1 MVSRDIVPNCTGCAA
16 CRNACG
22 VGAIE
27 LIEDREG
34 FVYPHVD
41 QNKCVNCGKCAK
53 SCPSLCHSKKNEY
66 FYPDVYAAWNQD
78 EEIRLMSTSGGVFSA
93 LAQVVIGG
101 GGFVAGAFY
110 DEDFHI
116 RHGVISSMDELP
128 CLRQSKYA
136 QSWIG
141 DTFKTV
147 RQLLKQGKTVL
158 FCGTPCQSAGLQQ
171 FLSKEY
177 ENLYCCDFI
186 CRGVVSPKVYEKFLK
201 DMRPSETVRLKKVH
215 FKNKDF
221 GWNRFSTKLTFSD
234 GSSYHRDRD
243 EDYYMRGYLRHNL
256 YMRPSCHQ
264 CQYKT
269 LPRISDISLG
279 DFWGIKNYD
288 SALDNEKGTSV
299 ILVNSLKGRKL
310 LAMAQ
315 DSLIL
320 HKRSLEEVIAGNSC
334 LLQVAEPGK
343 YREFFFKKMDCYP
356 FDKLILKIDRKS
368 QQVPFQVAMRQ
379 KLGIIKKSLLRY
391 IAAGR

>member
-1 MVSRDIVPNCTGCAA
+1 MVSRENVLNCTGCAA
-16 CRNACG
+16 CSNACG

-27 LIEDREG
+27 LVADREG

-41 QNKCVNCGKCAK
+41 QAKCINCGKCVK
-53 SCPSLCHSKKNEY
+53 SCPALHDSPRAGDSP
-66 FYPDVYAAWNQD
+66 PDVYAAWHKN
-78 EEIRLMSTSGGVFSA
+78 EEIRLLSTSGGVFSA
-93 LAQVVIGG
+93 LAQAIIGQ

-116 RHGVISSMDELP
+116 CHGVISSMDEIP

-171 FLSKEY
+171 FLNRSY

-186 CRGVVSPKVYEKFLK
+186 CRGVVSPKVYEKFLQ
-201 DMRPSETVRLKKVH
+201 DMSPSQTVRLNKVH

-221 GWNRFSTKLTFSD
+221 GWNRFSTKLTFGD
-234 GSSYHRDRD
+234 GSTYHKDRN

-256 YMRPSCHQ
+256 YIRPSCHQ

-279 DFWGIKNYD
+279 DFWGIGNYD
-288 SALDNEKGTSV
+288 SSLDNEKGTSV
-299 ILVNSLKGRKL
+299 ILINSQKGQELLDIAQNSLNL
-310 LAMAQ
+310 Y
-315 DSLIL
+315 
-320 HKRSLEEVIAGNSC
+320 KRSIEEVIAGNSC
-334 LLQVAEPGK
+334 LLQVAVPGK
-343 YREFFFKKMDCYP
+343 YRDFFFRKMDRWS
-356 FDKLILKIDRKS
+356 FDKLILTIDKKS
-368 QQVPFQVAMRQ
+368 QKVPLRVAVRQ
-379 KLGIIKKSLLRY
+379 KIGTIKRRLLKHFVF
-391 IAAGR
+391 